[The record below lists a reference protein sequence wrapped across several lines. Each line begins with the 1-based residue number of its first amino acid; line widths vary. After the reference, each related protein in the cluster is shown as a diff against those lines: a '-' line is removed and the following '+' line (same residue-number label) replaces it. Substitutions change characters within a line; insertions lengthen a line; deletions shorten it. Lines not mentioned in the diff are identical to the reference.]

1 MDLQQ
6 IKTALKAG
14 KKVYWSNKAYEVIQS
29 KFTQEYLIKC
39 HLNDT
44 FIGLTSTGLTVPPA
58 FSIDFLAP
66 LVTFMPAIVIG

>member
-6 IKTALKAG
+6 IKTALKTG

-44 FIGLTSTGLTVPPA
+44 FIGLTWRDGVTMNGDPK
-58 FSIDFLAP
+58 DF
-66 LVTFMPAIVIG
+66 FMA